1 MLAASITR
9 LQPAPTL
16 AASTHGC
23 SQHPHLQ
30 PALTLASSTHA
41 CSQHDTH
48 PSLVHSRVF
57 SNECNSNNFS
67 RIQHNVFAASTHACS
82 QHPRLQPAPTLAAST
97 HACSQHPRMQPAHAS
112 RQHPRLQAAPTLA
125 GSTHACCH
133 HACLQPAPNACRR
146 DFARQRTSISPRC
159 LAFFLSL
166 DSLPVQPAECVKGSS
181 SLANALFPD
190 SLGIQRLFPV
200 QALFLRPPHLF
211 LLWLSRSR
219 CPPPRLENVEN
230 FRNF

>member
-1 MLAASITR
+1 MLFGPQHIALHSSRSTSA
-9 LQPAPTL
+9 QAP
-16 AASTHGC
+16 
-23 SQHPHLQ
+23 
-30 PALTLASSTHA
+30 
-41 CSQHDTH
+41 
-48 PSLVHSRVF
+48 
-57 SNECNSNNFS
+57 
-67 RIQHNVFAASTHACS
+67 HNVCEASTHACS
-82 QHPRLQPAPTLAAST
+82 QHPRLQPAPTLAVST

-133 HACLQPAPNACRR
+133 HERLQPAPNACRR
-146 DFARQRTSISPRC
+146 DFDRQRTSISPRC

-166 DSLPVQPAECVKGSS
+166 DSLPVQPAECVEVSS

-219 CPPPRLENVEN
+219 CPAPHVRTSLYVYSG
-230 FRNF
+230 

>member
-1 MLAASITR
+1 ML
-9 LQPAPTL
+9 
-16 AASTHGC
+16 
-23 SQHPHLQ
+23 
-30 PALTLASSTHA
+30 
-41 CSQHDTH
+41 
-48 PSLVHSRVF
+48 
-57 SNECNSNNFS
+57 
-67 RIQHNVFAASTHACS
+67 AASTHACS
-82 QHPRLQPAPTLAAST
+82 QHPRLQPAPTLAART
-97 HACSQHPRMQPAHAS
+97 HACSPHPRVQP
-112 RQHPRLQAAPTLA
+112 APTLA

-133 HACLQPAPNACRR
+133 HARLQPAPNACRR

-159 LAFFLSL
+159 PAFFLSL

-219 CPPPRLENVEN
+219 CPAPHVPKVHSVSVLRTKLGKSKGIVSSLSPRRDN
-230 FRNF
+230 FSRKGGVLRQMRCRCRTD

>member
-1 MLAASITR
+1 MTR
-9 LQPAPTL
+9 IQALCTAVCFQTSATPTTFLESSTTWLQPGPTL
-16 AASTHGC
+16 AASTRAC
-23 SQHPHLQ
+23 NQHPH
-30 PALTLASSTHA
+30 
-41 CSQHDTH
+41 
-48 PSLVHSRVF
+48 
-57 SNECNSNNFS
+57 
-67 RIQHNVFAASTHACS
+67 
-82 QHPRLQPAPTLAAST
+82 LQPAPTLAAST
-97 HACSQHPRMQPAHAS
+97 HACSQHPRLQPAPTRAASTHACCHHDMLAAS
-112 RQHPRLQAAPTLA
+112 THACSQHPRLEPAPTLAARTHACSQHPRVQAAPTLA

-133 HACLQPAPNACRR
+133 HARLQPAPNACRR

-159 LAFFLSL
+159 PAFFLSL

-219 CPPPRLENVEN
+219 CPAPHVKHN
-230 FRNF
+230 

>member
-1 MLAASITR
+1 MLAASTY
-9 LQPAPTL
+9 
-16 AASTHGC
+16 
-23 SQHPHLQ
+23 
-30 PALTLASSTHA
+30 
-41 CSQHDTH
+41 
-48 PSLVHSRVF
+48 
-57 SNECNSNNFS
+57 
-67 RIQHNVFAASTHACS
+67 ACS
-82 QHPRLQPAPTLAAST
+82 QHPRVQP
-97 HACSQHPRMQPAHAS
+97 
-112 RQHPRLQAAPTLA
+112 APTLA

-133 HACLQPAPNACRR
+133 HARLQPAPNACRR

-159 LAFFLSL
+159 PAFFLSL

-219 CPPPRLENVEN
+219 CPAPHVHCLGINLTFENQLYYEASDRAPAS
-230 FRNF
+230 RNQAASPLSGVG

>member
-1 MLAASITR
+1 MYHPTQQNSNPSASKSCAQPCVFKRVHLQQLFSNLAQR
-9 LQPAPTL
+9 V
-16 AASTHGC
+16 C
-23 SQHPHLQ
+23 SQHL
-30 PALTLASSTHA
+30 
-41 CSQHDTH
+41 
-48 PSLVHSRVF
+48 RV
-57 SNECNSNNFS
+57 
-67 RIQHNVFAASTHACS
+67 
-82 QHPRLQPAPTLAAST
+82 QPAPTLAAST
-97 HACSQHPRMQPAHAS
+97 HARSQHPRLQSAPTMQPAHAS

-133 HACLQPAPNACRR
+133 HARLPPAPNACRR

-159 LAFFLSL
+159 PAFFLSL

-219 CPPPRLENVEN
+219 CPAPHVRTSLYVYSG
-230 FRNF
+230 

>member
-1 MLAASITR
+1 MHPR
-9 LQPAPTL
+9 LQAAPTL
-16 AASTHGC
+16 AAR
-23 SQHPHLQ
+23 
-30 PALTLASSTHA
+30 THA
-41 CSQHDTH
+41 CS
-48 PSLVHSRVF
+48 P
-57 SNECNSNNFS
+57 
-67 RIQHNVFAASTHACS
+67 
-82 QHPRLQPAPTLAAST
+82 HPRVQP
-97 HACSQHPRMQPAHAS
+97 
-112 RQHPRLQAAPTLA
+112 APTLA

-133 HACLQPAPNACRR
+133 HARLQPAPNACRR

-159 LAFFLSL
+159 PAFFLSL

-219 CPPPRLENVEN
+219 CPAPHVCYKGTRPCKKKDISRSRSSGARPCSQRSSSPS
-230 FRNF
+230 FAR